1 MGCVAEVAEP
11 HASPCHQP
19 VGPVLRCVRLWALS
33 CPFAHIHAC
42 CHACGASSV
51 VWLSKYPVAHEAS
64 PQVYFGSL
72 DKGEGV
78 GNPGEGRVVWS
89 ELVVEEE
96 MIFNCVNEFL
106 GSGSFSCEG
115 EGGNS

>member
-1 MGCVAEVAEP
+1 MGAELRYKLV
-11 HASPCHQP
+11 
-19 VGPVLRCVRLWALS
+19 VGVL
-33 CPFAHIHAC
+33 
-42 CHACGASSV
+42 V
-51 VWLSKYPVAHEAS
+51 VWLRKYPVMHEAS
-64 PQVYFGSL
+64 PRVYFRPL

-78 GNPGEGRVVWS
+78 GDPGESRVVRS

-96 MIFNCVNEFL
+96 MILNHIDEFF

>member
-1 MGCVAEVAEP
+1 MEVNGNRWNILETTVSYKAR
-11 HASPCHQP
+11 A
-19 VGPVLRCVRLWALS
+19 RLTPTLTHVVTYELVTS
-33 CPFAHIHAC
+33 
-42 CHACGASSV
+42 GA
-51 VWLSKYPVAHEAS
+51 KGRAMTYPVTHEAS
-64 PQVYFGSL
+64 PRVYFRPL

-78 GNPGEGRVVWS
+78 GDPGESGVVRS

-96 MIFNCVNEFL
+96 MILDHVDEFF